1 MKMAIKYGV
10 GLNNDGTWYGYVHRG
25 SSRWK
30 SANVATRDEAMK
42 LAQEENEKTY
52 EKSVDNR

>member
-1 MKMAIKYGV
+1 MAIKYGV